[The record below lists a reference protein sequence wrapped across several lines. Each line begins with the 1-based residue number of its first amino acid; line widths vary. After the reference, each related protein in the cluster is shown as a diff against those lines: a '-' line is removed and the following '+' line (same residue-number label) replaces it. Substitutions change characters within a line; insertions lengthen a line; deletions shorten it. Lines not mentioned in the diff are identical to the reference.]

1 MPARL
6 PSLQTALLFATLI
19 SWAGSL
25 SAADPLDWPY
35 WRGPLMDGVS
45 RETNLP
51 DTWSPDGEN
60 LLWLKESLATRST
73 PIVMNGKLYTLARHN
88 PHSKEEGEKVICA
101 DAKTGETLWETTF
114 NVFLS
119 DVPDT
124 RVAWSSVVG
133 DPETGNVF
141 ALGVCGYFVALDGKT
156 GKTLWSHSLS
166 EEYGMLTTYG
176 GRTNFPIVHEN
187 LAIISGVTTGWGDTA
202 RPAHRILAFDKRN
215 GQSVWVTSTRL
226 APEDTTYSAPILAV
240 IDGQAQYVIGC
251 GDGTVYG
258 LQPRTGKI
266 LWKYDVSLRGLN
278 TTPLLADGKILCGH
292 SEENLDDTKMGALFA
307 IDPTKSGDITKT
319 GEVWRTKELFI
330 GKTAPVVVK
339 DTIYAVDDAGALFIV
354 DLKTGKQLGKQKLG
368 TMGRGSPVYA
378 DGKLYCTDATGRCW
392 IFAVQPDGKLKKTSQ
407 LRLDAEINGSPIVSH
422 GRIYLPTDVGIY
434 CIGFA
439 DSKATSDPLPTSAA
453 ETPKDKDLKPATA
466 LLVPA
471 EALLEPGNRQQ
482 YQVQLF
488 NANGQFLKIAPASEV
503 KFAAEGG
510 GAINAEGLYTASVE
524 KSVGVTLTAEVGG
537 LKAQARSR
545 VIADFPWN
553 LTFSEGLVP
562 VTGIGMRYRHI
573 TIDFDLYEAMR
584 AKDPLAA
591 KLYVYLAT
599 QFTNVPAPV
608 AKFDNTTPAQA
619 WTGFKTYLGVLET
632 ITTQEQAKEQLDP
645 WLKVLQQEGVIAKW
659 EWTGTEQIGAQL
671 QVTRGTRKVTG
682 NGVMC
687 KITTIPKGTR
697 SQGWL
702 GLPASKNY
710 TIQADVYAVKGAAN
724 DADIN
729 SALPDAGVINQ
740 RYRLDLMGASQQLK
754 LYSWYPHDQK
764 FFDVPFAWTPDT
776 WYTMKLEVTNE
787 MRDGSEWSVCRGKVW
802 KRDDTEPSGWSIEW
816 ADRPANENG
825 SPGLSG
831 NVKQSELFIDN
842 VKVTSR
848 GK

>member
-1 MPARL
+1 
-6 PSLQTALLFATLI
+6 
-19 SWAGSL
+19 
-25 SAADPLDWPY
+25 
-35 WRGPLMDGVS
+35 
-45 RETNLP
+45 
-51 DTWSPDGEN
+51 
-60 LLWLKESLATRST
+60 
-73 PIVMNGKLYTLARHN
+73 
-88 PHSKEEGEKVICA
+88 
-101 DAKTGETLWETTF
+101 
-114 NVFLS
+114 
-119 DVPDT
+119 
-124 RVAWSSVVG
+124 
-133 DPETGNVF
+133 
-141 ALGVCGYFVALDGKT
+141 
-156 GKTLWSHSLS
+156 
-166 EEYGMLTTYG
+166 
-176 GRTNFPIVHEN
+176 
-187 LAIISGVTTGWGDTA
+187 
-202 RPAHRILAFDKRN
+202 
-215 GQSVWVTSTRL
+215 
-226 APEDTTYSAPILAV
+226 
-240 IDGQAQYVIGC
+240 
-251 GDGTVYG
+251 VYG

-278 TTPLLADGKILCGH
+278 TTPLLADGKIVCGH

-339 DTIYAVDDAGALFIV
+339 DKIYAVDDAGALFIV

-439 DSKATSDPLPTSAA
+439 DSKETAESLPKPAV
-453 ETPKDKDLKPATA
+453 ETPKEQDLKPATA

-488 NANGQFLKIAPASEV
+488 NANGQFLKVAPASEV

-510 GAINAEGLYTASVE
+510 GAINAEGLYTACVE

-545 VIADFPWN
+545 VIAGFPWN

-573 TIDFDLYEAMR
+573 AIDFDFYEAMR

-591 KLYVYLAT
+591 KLYVYLST

-659 EWTGTEQIGAQL
+659 EWTGTEQIGTQL
-671 QVTRGTRKVTG
+671 QVTKGTRKVTG

-802 KRDDTEPSGWSIEW
+802 KRDDAEPSGWSIEW
-816 ADRPANENG
+816 ADHPANDNG

-842 VKVTSR
+842 VKVTPR